1 MPRKSNSNQAPRRR
15 YDFSVVR
22 DLRKR
27 ASLTIADVSTRSG
40 ISPAVISKLERN
52 SPNVELA
59 TLFKLSRVLGLS
71 VTDLIALAESR
82 TSHRKRATTH
92 ESSGFQFEEVAYSN
106 CRCLYGVAPRGA
118 RVSRPEI
125 HGDDYEVCWV
135 RRGHVRLSLPDE
147 RHELGPGEALQF
159 DAILE
164 HTYEALEPSEVVIL
178 HLHKGKRF

>member
-1 MPRKSNSNQAPRRR
+1 ML
-15 YDFSVVR
+15 F
-22 DLRKR
+22 
-27 ASLTIADVSTRSG
+27 RS
-40 ISPAVISKLERN
+40 
-52 SPNVELA
+52 
-59 TLFKLSRVLGLS
+59 
-71 VTDLIALAESR
+71 
-82 TSHRKRATTH
+82 
-92 ESSGFQFEEVAYSN
+92 
-106 CRCLYGVAPRGA
+106 GA